1 MHSSIEY
8 AYTPNNNGVKMECR
22 YKGYAFAPLLKPTD
36 FYSVALFGTYV
47 SDHEECKS
55 IESK

>member
-1 MHSSIEY
+1 MHSSIEH
-8 AYTPNNNGVKMECR
+8 AYTPPNNNGVKMECR

-47 SDHEECKS
+47 SDHEEW
-55 IESK
+55 